1 MSSTPTSS
9 NHKKINTFLKFHTTK
24 KSLITHT
31 KSHLSQENQTLYRT
45 GMKPTKYHTFSTN
58 IFTKIPSQKFIKS
71 PLKSGISQINTSSK
85 STNFSKSIF
94 LHQNFF
100 RYIWIMLYHYTFQ
113 YLTISHFHKNFKPN
127 REM

>member
-58 IFTKIPSQKFIKS
+58 ISTKIPSQKFIKS

-100 RYIWIMLYHYTFQ
+100 SLHLDNVIPLYIP
-113 YLTISHFHKNFKPN
+113 ISHHLTLSQKLQTK
-127 REM
+127 